1 MLADRV
7 NDTTTHFLVLTPYK
21 SRSTRSTRPKAILRL
36 SLGVSIMK
44 MTESMTQQRISW
56 SWHLTWT
63 DLRKNMSNSCC
74 SCYQTGKPL
83 SGFLSACHHEN
94 DMAER
99 REAALYI
106 PYLFC
111 QLCSD
116 SSVRPLWGAE
126 GWRSGWALASPQCDP
141 GSNPGINTICGLGL
155 LLVLSLALRGFS
167 LGNSG
172 FPLSLKPTFSNFSS
186 TRNGSRTTTLYQL
199 SC

>member
-1 MLADRV
+1 
-7 NDTTTHFLVLTPYK
+7 
-21 SRSTRSTRPKAILRL
+21 
-36 SLGVSIMK
+36 

-74 SCYQTGKPL
+74 SCYQTGKQL

-116 SSVRPLWGAE
+116 SSVRPLWGARMAQWMSTRLPSKWP
-126 GWRSGWALASPQCDP
+126 GFKSRHQCHMWVGFVVGSLPSSERLFP
-141 GSNPGINTICGLGL
+141 GY
-155 LLVLSLALRGFS
+155 
-167 LGNSG
+167 SG

>member
-1 MLADRV
+1 M
-7 NDTTTHFLVLTPYK
+7 VLTPYMDRLK
-21 SRSTRSTRPKAILRL
+21 KEYVQELLLLLSDWKATLRFC
-36 SLGVSIMK
+36 LGVS
-44 MTESMTQQRISW
+44 SW
-56 SWHLTWT
+56 KWYGWANRS
-63 DLRKNMSNSCC
+63 SV
-74 SCYQTGKPL
+74 
-83 SGFLSACHHEN
+83 
-94 DMAER
+94 
-99 REAALYI
+99 YI

-111 QLCSD
+111 QLCSG
-116 SSVRPLWGAE
+116 SSVRPGFGE
-126 GWRSGWALASPQCDP
+126 QGWRSGWALASPQSDP

>member
-56 SWHLTWT
+56 SWHMDRLKKEYVQELLLLLLDWKAT
-63 DLRKNMSNSCC
+63 LRFSLGVSSWKWYGWANRSSV
-74 SCYQTGKPL
+74 
-83 SGFLSACHHEN
+83 
-94 DMAER
+94 
-99 REAALYI
+99 YI

-116 SSVRPLWGAE
+116 SSVRPLWGARMAQWLSTRLPTKWPGFKSRHQCHMWVGFVVGSLPSSE
-126 GWRSGWALASPQCDP
+126 RLFSGY
-141 GSNPGINTICGLGL
+141 
-155 LLVLSLALRGFS
+155 
-167 LGNSG
+167 SG